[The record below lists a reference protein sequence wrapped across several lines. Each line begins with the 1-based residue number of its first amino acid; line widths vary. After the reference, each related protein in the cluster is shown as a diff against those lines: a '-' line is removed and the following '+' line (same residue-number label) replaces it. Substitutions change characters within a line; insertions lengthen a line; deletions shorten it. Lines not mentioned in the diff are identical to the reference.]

1 MAAATISEPVKGCT
15 RCGGTFPASSEY
27 FGPHPLG
34 RFGLYPQCRPCKKL
48 VDAERRARPDQK
60 VRQQEWRNAN
70 KAKVRETNRA
80 YRAAGYKSTEHVAQW
95 RAANIDRARRQE
107 ARRMRERRAKDPT
120 FRLLCRLRARLG
132 AMVSKGGRRTD
143 RVLGY
148 TADELRAH
156 LERQFVKGMGWHNAD
171 QWHVDH
177 IIPVKAFSIT
187 SVDDPDFAACWA
199 LSNLRPIWADEN
211 RRKGARRVNLL

>member
-1 MAAATISEPVKGCT
+1 
-15 RCGGTFPASSEY
+15 
-27 FGPHPLG
+27 
-34 RFGLYPQCRPCKKL
+34 
-48 VDAERRARPDQK
+48 
-60 VRQQEWRNAN
+60 
-70 KAKVRETNRA
+70 
-80 YRAAGYKSTEHVAQW
+80 
-95 RAANIDRARRQE
+95 
-107 ARRMRERRAKDPT
+107 
-120 FRLLCRLRARLG
+120 
-132 AMVSKGGRRTD
+132 MVSKGGRRTD

>member
-107 ARRMRERRAKDPT
+107 ARRMRERRAKDQT
-120 FRLLCRLRARLG
+120 FRLLCR
-132 AMVSKGGRRTD
+132 
-143 RVLGY
+143 
-148 TADELRAH
+148 
-156 LERQFVKGMGWHNAD
+156 
-171 QWHVDH
+171 
-177 IIPVKAFSIT
+177 
-187 SVDDPDFAACWA
+187 
-199 LSNLRPIWADEN
+199 
-211 RRKGARRVNLL
+211 